1 MCTEGQ
7 DTAFKGQQVTARHW
21 KSMEALHKGISWA
34 VNGSFTV
41 GFDQYKNKVD
51 VRGILQSSVQNLVHL
66 QTILI
71 K

>member
-1 MCTEGQ
+1 
-7 DTAFKGQQVTARHW
+7 
-21 KSMEALHKGISWA
+21 MEALHIGVSLA

-51 VRGILQSSVQNLVHL
+51 LRGILQSSVQNLVHL
-66 QTILI
+66 EAILI